1 MQVYCAPDPEFQATR
16 KYYQVEAA
24 LAWMKENGKKDKAAI
39 ATGKFTD
46 ITARALKDRRLKKVV
61 NGEEYSDRKNLT
73 ILEEIQ
79 LAEWIAGE
87 NEAERPQARKD
98 IRLKIVE
105 ILKFRL
111 KTRSTGRHIRIP

>member
-1 MQVYCAPDPEFQATR
+1 M
-16 KYYQVEAA
+16 
-24 LAWMKENGKKDKAAI
+24 ENGKKDKAAI